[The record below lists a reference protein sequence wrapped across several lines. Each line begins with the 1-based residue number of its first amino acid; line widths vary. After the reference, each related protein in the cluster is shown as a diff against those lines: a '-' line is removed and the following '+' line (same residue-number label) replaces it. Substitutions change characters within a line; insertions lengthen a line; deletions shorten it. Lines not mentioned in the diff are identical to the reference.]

1 MTKPMRL
8 AFMGS
13 PDFAVPA
20 LDALVAAGHEIAA
33 VYAQPPRPAGRGKKD
48 RPTAVHARADALG
61 LEVRT
66 PKSLRDPEAQAAFA
80 ELNLDA
86 AIVAAYGL
94 ILPKPILDAPER
106 GCLNIHPSLLPRWR
120 GAAPIQRA
128 VMAGDTR
135 TGVCIM
141 QMEEGLDT
149 GPVLMR
155 TETDIGNDET
165 AALLHDR
172 LAAEGARLLVETL
185 AQLDDLDA
193 SIQAEDGV
201 TYASKIDKAEARID
215 WTRSAAELDAHVR
228 GLSPFPGA
236 WFEVGEDRVK
246 LLLAEPAPGNGTPG
260 MVLNENTIA
269 CGKGALRVKRLQR
282 AGKPAMDAD
291 DFLRGFPLPVGS
303 PLA

>member
-20 LDALVAAGHEIAA
+20 LDALVKAGHEIAA

-48 RPTAVHARADALG
+48 RPTAVHTRADALG

-80 ELNLDA
+80 ELNLNA

-94 ILPKPILDAPER
+94 ILPKPILDAPTY
-106 GCLNIHPSLLPRWR
+106 GCINIHPSLLPRWR

-155 TETDIGNDET
+155 TETDIRNDET

-193 SIQAEDGV
+193 SIQAEDGIRDLV
-201 TYASKIDKAEARID
+201 
-215 WTRSAAELDAHVR
+215 RSR
-228 GLSPFPGA
+228 GLGDVYKRQALCKWKKASI
-236 WFEVGEDRVK
+236 
-246 LLLAEPAPGNGTPG
+246 LA
-260 MVLNENTIA
+260 
-269 CGKGALRVKRLQR
+269 Q
-282 AGKPAMDAD
+282 
-291 DFLRGFPLPVGS
+291 S
-303 PLA
+303 

>member
-1 MTKPMRL
+1 
-8 AFMGS
+8 MGS

-20 LDALVAAGHEIAA
+20 LDALVEAGHEVVA

-66 PKSLRDPEAQAAFA
+66 PKSLRDPEAQSTFAA
-80 ELNLDA
+80 LNLDA

-94 ILPKPILDAPER
+94 ILPKPILDAPKH
-106 GCLNIHPSLLPRWR
+106 GCINIHPSLLPRWR

-155 TETDIGNDET
+155 TETDIGKDET
-165 AALLHDR
+165 AAGLHDR
-172 LAAEGARLLVETL
+172 LAVEGARLLVETL
-185 AQLDDLDA
+185 TQLDALDA

-215 WTRSAAELDAHVR
+215 WGRPAAELDAHVR

-236 WFEVGEDRVK
+236 WFEIGEDRVK
-246 LLLAEPAPGNGTPG
+246 LLLAEHAPGNGAPG
-260 MVLNENTIA
+260 TVLNENTIA
-269 CGKGALRVKRLQR
+269 CGDGALRVKRLQR

-291 DFLRGFPLPVGS
+291 DFLRGFPLVVGS
-303 PLA
+303 TLA